1 MISSLERQLR
11 YEDYTI
17 YSADSGKIGLD
28 LLKKYNIG
36 VVLSDQMMPEMDDVT
51 FLETVVDVYDALI
64 RPRSYKPAWQKYKAV
79 AEMKKLSGKVFGP
92 KDIGRISQGNLV
104 HRELQMSIEHKHT
117 ILFVDDEVS
126 ITKALQRLFRKEG
139 YHILTASS
147 GQEGLELLKKVEE
160 PVSLIVSDQRM
171 PHMTGLQFLEKAKG
185 VFPDA
190 IRFLLTGYSDMNAI
204 VDAVN
209 KGEIH
214 RYLTKP
220 WNDDDLLI
228 QVRQSL
234 EQFELAMENRRLRV
248 LTYKQNKGL
257 N

>member
-1 MISSLERQLR
+1 
-11 YEDYTI
+11 
-17 YSADSGKIGLD
+17 
-28 LLKKYNIG
+28 
-36 VVLSDQMMPEMDDVT
+36 
-51 FLETVVDVYDALI
+51 
-64 RPRSYKPAWQKYKAV
+64 
-79 AEMKKLSGKVFGP
+79 
-92 KDIGRISQGNLV
+92 
-104 HRELQMSIEHKHT
+104 MSIEHKHT